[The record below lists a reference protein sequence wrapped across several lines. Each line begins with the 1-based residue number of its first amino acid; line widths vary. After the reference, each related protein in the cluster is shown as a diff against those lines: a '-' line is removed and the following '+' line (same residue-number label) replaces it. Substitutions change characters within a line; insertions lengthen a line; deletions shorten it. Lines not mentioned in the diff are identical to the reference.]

1 MFKCKKSRP
10 ALVAFA
16 ALIVTV
22 SFMRGA
28 WANNCGFPGPD
39 QVIIYQHTNRGGV
52 CQVLGLGNYPTS
64 SSFGLPEGSISAV
77 DVGSNV
83 RAVLYEH
90 GNFRGRQAH
99 YEGGFYY
106 ELGTENDKSS
116 SIGIFPMQGGPA
128 AAWYLGNYPSNRES
142 FWSNDSQGL
151 ANDGANWFVVK
162 GYKASNTRIF
172 KVPLSYDLASS
183 SSAGLLQTGIPPELK
198 NIGYNHF
205 GDPDVDKTYGFV
217 FVPVEAPSSGSKPRI
232 AVFSPVDLRF
242 LSSFELWDNPDRGAS
257 WLAIRP
263 GERTLWVSTSN
274 LSEGNQIR
282 EYDIDWDRLGVHGQL
297 ILTFRRQVTLRDRD
311 GVTLPL
317 QSMQGGVFDPDGKLY
332 ISTGYDSNYY
342 VRVFAIED
350 ATNTAILQARSEN
363 GYGPFNF
370 EAHFREEC
378 YYTPVYS
385 RCFHLGDE
393 TEGLDW
399 LDVRGLNIPGIPDGQ
414 LHLVIP
420 VPKALLVLNPSFVA
434 ANRTKDLMP

>member
-1 MFKCKKSRP
+1 MRLIK
-10 ALVAFA
+10 LVVLTSSVA
-16 ALIVTV
+16 A
-22 SFMRGA
+22 SFTPSA
-28 WANNCGFPGPD
+28 WANDCGFPGPE
-39 QVIIYQHTNRGGV
+39 QVIIYQDTNRGGA
-52 CQVLGLGNYPTS
+52 CQVLGVGGFPT
-64 SSFGLPEGSISAV
+64 SFGLPNNSISAI
-77 DVGSNV
+77 DVGANV

-90 GNFRGRQAH
+90 GNFEGRQAH
-99 YEGGFYY
+99 YEGGRYY
-106 ELGTENDKSS
+106 DLLGNENDRTS
-116 SIGIFPMQGGPA
+116 SIEIFPMQGGPA
-128 AAWYLGNYPSNRES
+128 ATRYLGDYPKNRES
-142 FWSNDSQGL
+142 FWSNDAQGL

-162 GYKASNTRIF
+162 GYNKDNTRIF
-172 KVPLSYDLASS
+172 KVPLSYDLGSS

-205 GDPDVDKTYGFV
+205 GDPDVDKTYGFL
-217 FVPVEAPSSGSKPRI
+217 FVPVEGGSKPRI

-242 LSSFELWDNPDRGAS
+242 LSSFELWDNPGQGAS

-311 GVTLPL
+311 GNL

-332 ISTGYDSNYY
+332 ISTGYDSHYY

-350 ATNTAILQARSEN
+350 TTDTAILQARSEN

-370 EAHFREEC
+370 EAHFREGC
-378 YYTPVYS
+378 VDTPVYR

-399 LDVRGLNIPGIPDGQ
+399 LDVRGLNIPSIPDGQ
-414 LHLVIP
+414 LHLVMID
-420 VPKALLVLNPSFVA
+420 NDIDQD
-434 ANRTKDLMP
+434 DLYLKHYSY